1 MSYSKYG
8 NQPVRVDGRR
18 FASKA
23 EARRYIQLKKLEKQG
38 AIAHLV
44 CQPRYPLDDGKGA
57 PVYIG
62 DFRYS
67 IGERI
72 IVEDIKGVETPVF
85 RIKAWFFRKRYPNI
99 ELRVLKV

>member
-23 EARRYIQLKKLEKQG
+23 EARRYLQLKQLATKGK
-38 AIAHLV
+38 IAGLV

-72 IVEDIKGVETPVF
+72 IVEDVKGVETPIF
-85 RIKAWFFRKRYPNI
+85 KLKAWFFRKRYPNI

>member
-8 NQPVRVDGRR
+8 NIPVKVDGRR

-23 EARRYIQLKKLEKQG
+23 EARRYLQLKNLQSKGK
-38 AIAHLV
+38 IANLV

-62 DFRYS
+62 DFRYT
-67 IGERI
+67 IGDRI
-72 IVEDIKGVETPVF
+72 IVEDVKGVETPVF

-99 ELRVLKV
+99 ELRIVRC